1 MNKGDTIMSNKL
13 KYLIFSEQDNMVAHG
28 SPEDRMK
35 GVTVHDSS
43 IDSYKRI
50 VKISGVSIRLSDV
63 T

>member
-1 MNKGDTIMSNKL
+1 
-13 KYLIFSEQDNMVAHG
+13 MVAHG

-50 VKISGVSIRLSDV
+50 VKNSDV
-63 T
+63 QPRVEDGRKFRTLA

>member
-1 MNKGDTIMSNKL
+1 MSNKL
-13 KYLIFSEQDNMVAHG
+13 KYLIFSEQNNMVAHG

-50 VKISGVSIRLSDV
+50 VKNSGVSIRLSDV

>member
-1 MNKGDTIMSNKL
+1 
-13 KYLIFSEQDNMVAHG
+13 MVAYG

-50 VKISGVSIRLSDV
+50 VKNSDVSIRLSDV